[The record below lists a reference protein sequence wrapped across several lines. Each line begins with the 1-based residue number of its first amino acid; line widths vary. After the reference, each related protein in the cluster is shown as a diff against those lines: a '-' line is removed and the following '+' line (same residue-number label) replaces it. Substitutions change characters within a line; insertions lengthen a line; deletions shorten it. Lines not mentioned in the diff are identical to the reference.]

1 MTCRNGLQAV
11 VFTLVF
17 TGCIG
22 ATESAFAVS
31 RDWMKNPAV
40 VQMNTAE
47 DIFAIGDAHGDV
59 ERLTGVLAA
68 AKLIDRGPNAQG
80 QTKWTGGKSVLV
92 ITGDLIDKWPH
103 SLAVIALVRALQKD
117 AAPQGGHV
125 IVTMGNHEAEFLA
138 QPLGKKTK
146 EFSTELTAAGMDPAG
161 VANCGGDIG
170 EFLCALP
177 IAVKINDWFFSHG
190 GNTNRRTIAKLS
202 GAIEA
207 GFSAAGFSTEELIGN
222 NSILEA
228 RLNKKGPG
236 GLPWFQAGNS
246 STNPRQL
253 LAKYAA
259 ELGVAHIVQGHQFG
273 KVKFPD
279 GRDRKMEDFFQRYGI
294 LFLIDSG
301 MSSRHK
307 GRRRRRGSGRRQHRG
322 RLARHRPGRRPKSRG
337 DLRQWPAR
345 NPVESKGEA
354 GSRTAALRPVGPGR
368 KNARAPGFPV
378 TRKTAARAVIGDR
391 SPADVLWGH
400 GRANRAA
407 VPRRCDTRPPMRLL
421 RTTARHG
428 FDACGRH
435 RRIPPVGLWP
445 ASLLG
450 KRLQVRRCGRHGR
463 FAWRLRTHSDSNG
476 SGGNWL
482 TANLRGSRVQ
492 VLVRDNNVDQALK
505 ALKKKMQREGIFR
518 EMKLRGHYEKPSEK
532 KAREKAEGV
541 TAARKLARKRAQR
554 EGWLPVSLNS
564 PCVPVRLPAAADL
577 VHRRHPARRAFKAV

>member
-1 MTCRNGLQAV
+1 MTRRNGLRAIL
-11 VFTLVF
+11 FTLVF

-31 RDWMKNPAV
+31 RDWTKNPAV
-40 VQMNTAE
+40 AQMNTAE

-68 AKLIDRGPNAQG
+68 AKLIDRGPNGQG

-146 EFSTELTAAGMDPAG
+146 EFATELMAAGMDPAG
-161 VANCGGDIG
+161 VANCGGEIG

-190 GNTNRRTIAKLS
+190 GNTNQRTISKLS
-202 GAIEA
+202 SAIEA

-259 ELGVAHIVQGHQFG
+259 ELGVTHIVQGHQFG

-279 GRDRKMEDFFQRYGI
+279 GRDRKTEDFFQRYGI

-301 MSSRHK
+301 MSHGVK
-307 GRRRRRGSGRRQHRG
+307 
-322 RLARHRPGRRPKSRG
+322 A
-337 DLRQWPAR
+337 D
-345 NPVESKGEA
+345 EDEEEA
-354 GSRTAALRPVGPGR
+354 GGDSTGGALHVTGPAGAKKAVVICANGR
-368 KNARAPGFPV
+368 QE
-378 TRKTAARAVIGDR
+378 T
-391 SPADVLWGH
+391 LW
-400 GRANRAA
+400 
-407 VPRRCDTRPPMRLL
+407 
-421 RTTARHG
+421 
-428 FDACGRH
+428 
-435 RRIPPVGLWP
+435 
-445 ASLLG
+445 SQ
-450 KRLQVRRCGRHGR
+450 K
-463 FAWRLRTHSDSNG
+463 
-476 SGGNWL
+476 
-482 TANLRGSRVQ
+482 
-492 VLVRDNNVDQALK
+492 
-505 ALKKKMQREGIFR
+505 
-518 EMKLRGHYEKPSEK
+518 EKP
-532 KAREKAEGV
+532 
-541 TAARKLARKRAQR
+541 
-554 EGWLPVSLNS
+554 
-564 PCVPVRLPAAADL
+564 DL
-577 VHRRHPARRAFKAV
+577 GQQHCGP